1 MKLLS
6 WNVRGLGKPRTRLA
20 LKKILHLHRPQIFF
34 CCETKML
41 ARQVESVCRDFN
53 FENCFVVDRKGMGG
67 GLALIWR
74 AEVNV
79 SITSYSSHHIDAIV
93 SSESGLRWR
102 CTGIYGHPELSQ
114 KHNTWTLMKRLASLF
129 SYPWCCFGDFNEIMH
144 MHEKIGGNER
154 NLNRVAEFREA
165 VQSCNLQDMGCKGY
179 PYTWS
184 NKRYG
189 NHFIEE
195 RLDRFLCSKDWE
207 INFQESVST
216 NLVNWSSDH
225 CPILLDFHERSK
237 ISRHAGKS
245 LPRDYYEDMWSSHEG
260 CRSIVQEKWSRYGA
274 RAWEAPV
281 QQFQRV
287 A

>member
-34 CCETKML
+34 CCETKLL

-53 FENCFVVDRKGMGG
+53 FENCFAVDRTGMGG

-79 SITSYSSHHIDAIV
+79 SITSYSSHHIDALV
-93 SSESGLRWR
+93 CSESGLRWR

-144 MHEKIGGNER
+144 MHEKNGAMRETWIGLPSLGKLCKAAICRIWGVRDIPIRGQTKDTEIILLRRDWTIFCVVKIGGLIFK
-154 NLNRVAEFREA
+154 NL
-165 VQSCNLQDMGCKGY
+165 
-179 PYTWS
+179 
-184 NKRYG
+184 
-189 NHFIEE
+189 
-195 RLDRFLCSKDWE
+195 
-207 INFQESVST
+207 
-216 NLVNWSSDH
+216 
-225 CPILLDFHERSK
+225 
-237 ISRHAGKS
+237 
-245 LPRDYYEDMWSSHEG
+245 
-260 CRSIVQEKWSRYGA
+260 
-274 RAWEAPV
+274 
-281 QQFQRV
+281 
-287 A
+287 